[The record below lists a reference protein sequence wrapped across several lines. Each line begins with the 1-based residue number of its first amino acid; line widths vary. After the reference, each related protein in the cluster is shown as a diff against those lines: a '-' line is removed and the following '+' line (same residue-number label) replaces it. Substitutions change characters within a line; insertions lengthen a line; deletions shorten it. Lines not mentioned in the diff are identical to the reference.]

1 MPLPIQAAPAS
12 TMPSGGSNLPDGGD
26 GTSLT
31 SATTP
36 NSPAPTAAT
45 ATWMPMFQI
54 GVGQDGVPA
63 DARGL
68 IAGEQPAGGS
78 TSAQMGAAADKALA
92 AATAAGAQA
101 GQTGPSGGQ
110 PAEQG
115 PGESGTDTGTSG
127 GPDAQGGNVG
137 ANPSPAATSQAQR
150 EQNLRNA
157 YGGAYDPDPNV
168 P

>member
-31 SATTP
+31 AATTP
-36 NSPAPTAAT
+36 NSSTATAAT

-54 GVGQDGVPA
+54 GVGQDGVPV

-92 AATAAGAQA
+92 AATAAGAAADQA
-101 GQTGPSGGQ
+101 GPSGGTASTN
-110 PAEQG
+110 PDGGVG
-115 PGESGTDTGTSG
+115 PLDVG
-127 GPDAQGGNVG
+127 GATNEGGNQG
-137 ANPSPAATSQAQR
+137 SSPAPKASSQAQR
-150 EQNLRNA
+150 NA
-157 YGGAYDPDPNV
+157 NNAAASAEYPGYQGAG
-168 P
+168 